1 VTAETPG
8 LFVDSPQESDS
19 LYPFL
24 AVPAEPTTKR
34 FISGDAVMH
43 RSRLC
48 ALLIDCQTA
57 DVDEAARF
65 WSQALGRAVDP
76 DHPGTRGNYRMLE
89 TPPDEPIVQI
99 QRVSHESRVHID
111 IETDDIPAE
120 VARLERLGAK
130 VVDRLERW
138 VVMQA
143 PTGQRFCVVR
153 VQRPGFPKNA
163 NAWD

>member
-1 VTAETPG
+1 
-8 LFVDSPQESDS
+8 
-19 LYPFL
+19 
-24 AVPAEPTTKR
+24 
-34 FISGDAVMH
+34 MH
-43 RSRLC
+43 HSRLC
-48 ALLIDCQTA
+48 AVLIDCNTPDMDQ
-57 DVDEAARF
+57 AAGF
-65 WSQALGRAVDP
+65 WAGALGRAIDQ

-89 TPPDEPIVQI
+89 TPPDEAIVQV
-99 QRVSHESRVHID
+99 QRVGHESRVHID

-120 VARLERLGAK
+120 VARLEGLGAS

-163 NAWD
+163 NRWT